1 MSFSRTTP
9 LNNPKRWRVVIE
21 RNVLVLSMSSNA
33 QVTEDILEVTPEFR
47 LLESSFFSNLY
58 NYVRSSIQS
67 MRSRSS
73 FRSHTDMN
81 PSTSVQVEVARTSF
95 SSLSSY
101 QTEENYSSELR
112 PRLRRT
118 DIYDCVEFHTPAS
131 LVNVRWA
138 FPRSPREQQFFAA
151 LHLFL
156 AVLTG
161 ILVGVFALSI
171 EQGVRAI
178 YLASYKV
185 TQNILIE
192 ELDSFW
198 GALIYF
204 VGFSSCIA
212 LTATCLVLFVSPE
225 AVGSGIPPLKGYI
238 NGIQSQRLLSFRTF
252 VAKLFGNMFV
262 VGSGLISG
270 SVAPV
275 SHIGAITGAGLSQ
288 GVFAGLNIRLNW
300 KWFRFYRTEAWKR
313 DFASIGLGAGFAA
326 ALEAPLGGMFFSIE
340 MSNAHWHYRLAWIA
354 LLGGIIATFTMG
366 TLTRLSKG
374 NTLIVLEFAEYG
386 SLVSAGM
393 QMYTFMMHTLPF
405 VLLLGVLGGCLGG
418 IAVAIMKQ
426 LTLFRKRYI
435 IKWYH
440 KLLEMLLVN
449 MIINILRFLL
459 PYWGGQCQSS
469 NHFVII
475 PEQTGVKSFKYR
487 DYSRFFCTSSEF
499 NDWAALIYN
508 PLETVLD
515 YLFHSSDVTL
525 LPIGG
530 LFVGLIYYY
539 VFLLFSAGLYA
550 PVGVFIPSFTIGG
563 FIGRLVGKLASLGY
577 PGSPGLDSSVLQ
589 ASFAVIG
596 SAAFGS
602 GFLRVPM
609 TISLGLLD
617 ATQDIRAAFCSLT
630 ASVIARNIG
639 EIFSEGFFDSQV
651 NLSGMPF
658 LDATITDPHLFHSVR
673 ARDVMQRQMATIHLK
688 PRVGDVVLLLQTVE
702 HGAFPVVAPTE
713 VATTPYIAEYARSS
727 KSSDRPSR
735 TMPQNDE
742 DISPHSESND
752 WRQVEQVNQPARG
765 VVGTIS
771 RHILLQLLRL
781 RHYSI
786 LNDSAT
792 TPHTSSV
799 LPWLSISQ
807 LDEAWPNITD
817 KEAERVVLE
826 HYLGGMPTS
835 VVNATLDLEPYMN
848 PNPFIVSEWSTAAD
862 LRAGF
867 RQMGARHILVARS
880 GTGVID
886 GICTRKDI
894 MPSVLRQIAEQKRR
908 SNH

>member
-1 MSFSRTTP
+1 
-9 LNNPKRWRVVIE
+9 
-21 RNVLVLSMSSNA
+21 MSSNDR
-33 QVTEDILEVTPEFR
+33 VTDDILEVTPEFR
-47 LLESSFFSNLY
+47 LLDLSFFSNVY
-58 NYVRSSIQS
+58 SYVRSSIQS
-67 MRSRSS
+67 IRSRSS
-73 FRSHTDMN
+73 FRSNTDIN
-81 PSTSVQVEVARTSF
+81 PSTSVEVRVGQTSY
-95 SSLSSY
+95 LSDGSY
-101 QTEENYSSELR
+101 QTEENYSTELQPP
-112 PRLRRT
+112 PRRS
-118 DIYDCVEFHTPAS
+118 DIYDCVEFHIPAS

-138 FPRSPREQQFFAA
+138 FPRSPREQQLFAA
-151 LHLFL
+151 LHLVL
-156 AVLTG
+156 AALTG
-161 ILVGVFALSI
+161 ILVGVFSFSI

-178 YLASYKV
+178 YLAIYKV
-185 TQNILIE
+185 TQNVLIE
-192 ELDSFW
+192 QHHSFW

-204 VGFSSCIA
+204 VGFSCCVG
-212 LTATCLVLFVSPE
+212 LVATCLVLFVSSE
-225 AVGSGIPPLKGYI
+225 AAGSGIPPLKGYI
-238 NGIQSQRLLSFRTF
+238 NGIQSQKLLSFRTF
-252 VAKLFGNMFV
+252 VAKLFGNMCV

-288 GVFAGLNIRLNW
+288 GVFAAFKIRLNW

-313 DFASIGLGAGFAA
+313 DFGSIGLGAGFAA

-354 LLGGIIATFTMG
+354 LLGGILATFTMG

-393 QMYTFMMHTLPF
+393 QVYTFMMHTLPF

-426 LTLFRKRYI
+426 LTLFRKKYI
-435 IKWYH
+435 TKWYH
-440 KLLEMLLVN
+440 KLLEMFSVN
-449 MIINILRFLL
+449 IVINILRFLL
-459 PYWGGQCQSS
+459 PYWGGNCQSLS
-469 NHFVII
+469 HFVII
-475 PEQTGVKSFKYR
+475 PEHTGVKSFKYR
-487 DYSRFFCTSSEF
+487 DYSRFFCASSEF
-499 NDWAALIYN
+499 NDWAALFYN

-515 YLFHSSDVTL
+515 YLFHSSDITL

-530 LFVGLIYYY
+530 LFVGLVYYY
-539 VFLLFSAGLYA
+539 VFLLFSAGLFA

-563 FIGRLVGKLASLGY
+563 FLGRLVGKLASYGY

-639 EIFSEGFFDSQV
+639 EIFSEGFFDSQL

-658 LDATITDPHLFHSVR
+658 LDATMSDPHLFHSVR
-673 ARDVMQRQMATIHLK
+673 ARDVMQRQMATIYLK

-702 HGAFPVVAPTE
+702 HGAFPVVASAE
-713 VATTPYIAEYARSS
+713 VATTPYIADCARRS
-727 KSSDRPSR
+727 KSLDRPCGVMS
-735 TMPQNDE
+735 QNE
-742 DISPHSESND
+742 DVSTLGSDD

-765 VVGTIS
+765 VIGTIS
-771 RHILLQLLRL
+771 RHILLQLLKL
-781 RHYSI
+781 RHYV
-786 LNDSAT
+786 LPEDSPMT
-792 TPHTSSV
+792 MHNSG
-799 LPWLSISQ
+799 LPWLSVSQ
-807 LDEAWPNITD
+807 LDETWPNITD
-817 KEAERVVLE
+817 REAERVILE
-826 HYLGGMPTS
+826 HYIGGMPTT

-894 MPSVLRQIAEQKRR
+894 QPSVLRQVAEQKRR
-908 SNH
+908 TNH